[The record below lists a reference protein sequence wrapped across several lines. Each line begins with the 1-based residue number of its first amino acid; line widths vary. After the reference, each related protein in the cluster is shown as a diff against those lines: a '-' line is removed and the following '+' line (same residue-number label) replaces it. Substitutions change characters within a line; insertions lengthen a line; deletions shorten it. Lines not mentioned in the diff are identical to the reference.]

1 MSDRFASNADAAF
14 TPARSLAAITPSDGA
29 DLPVFAKAIYVGG
42 AGNIV
47 LRAIDDAGNTTLT
60 GVTAGAIIPVRARR
74 VLATGTTATGLV
86 ALL

>member
-1 MSDRFASNADAAF
+1 MSDRFASNADAPFA
-14 TPARSLAAITPSDGA
+14 PSRSLAAITPSDGA

-60 GVTAGAIIPVRARR
+60 GVTAGTIIPVRARR